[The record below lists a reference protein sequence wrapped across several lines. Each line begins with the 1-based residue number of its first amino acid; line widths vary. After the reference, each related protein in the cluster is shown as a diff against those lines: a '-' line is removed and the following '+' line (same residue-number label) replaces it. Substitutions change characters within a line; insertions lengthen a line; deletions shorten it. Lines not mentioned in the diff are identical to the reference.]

1 MAGQLLRL
9 SDRLLNT
16 PLLIHPAKAQIILGA
31 LSGRIGLE
39 ASLFSA
45 EDGMDAPD
53 ANRFTG
59 SARRTDGTTSMMR
72 TADGV
77 AIIPVLDT
85 LVNRGAW
92 LDSRSGLTSYEGIAA
107 QLRAAGQD
115 PEVRSVLLDISSP
128 GGEAAGMAGLA
139 DVIRSVRQT
148 KPVTAFVNDMAASA
162 AYGIASAASEI
173 VISPTSIVGS
183 IGVVMLHADRSGEL
197 AAQGV
202 KPTLIFAGSHKVDG
216 NPFEPLSDAVRADL
230 QASVDAHYRQFL
242 EIVEQGRGLRF
253 NAAMARATEART
265 FIGAEAISLGLADRI
280 ASFDEVLASLSQSTR
295 SNATLSR
302 TNRPSGRN
310 ARRGDPSMSTDDAAP
325 AAGMAGHHSTAEQD
339 AAALRAR
346 EAAGTMAREHA
357 ARLEEAI
364 AAARLEERARIRAIV
379 NSDAAEGR
387 GSQALM
393 LATETALTVAEA
405 EKILGVS
412 PKETRLEALAQR
424 ASAGPEFGAPG
435 GTEKPD
441 AGALIQE
448 SWKRAI
454 ANANRQFARA

>member
-1 MAGQLLRL
+1 MPGQLLRL

-31 LSGRIGLE
+31 LSGRIGAN
-39 ASLFSA
+39 ASLFEA
-45 EDGMDAPD
+45 EDQHEPD
-53 ANRFTG
+53 ASRFAG
-59 SARRTDGTTSMMR
+59 STKRADGTTSMTR

-77 AIIPVLDT
+77 AIVPVLDT

-92 LDSRSGLTSYEGIAA
+92 LDSRSGLTSYEGVAA
-107 QLRAAGQD
+107 QLRTAGQD

-139 DVIRSVRQT
+139 DLIRSVRQT

-162 AYGIASAASEI
+162 AYGIASAANEI

-242 EIVEQGRGLRF
+242 DTVAQGRGRKLT
-253 NAAMARATEART
+253 ADMARATEART
-265 FIGAEAISLGLADRI
+265 FIGSEAITLGLADRI
-280 ASFDEVLASLSQSTR
+280 ASFDEALASLVQNPTP
-295 SNATLSR
+295 TP
-302 TNRPSGRN
+302 RPSGRN
-310 ARRGDPSMSTDDAAP
+310 ARKGGISMSTEEMAAAAEAVPAATPAAP
-325 AAGMAGHHSTAEQD
+325 IAPVQPT
-339 AAALRAR
+339 RN
-346 EAAGTMAREHA
+346 EAQPGI
-357 ARLEEAI
+357 RLEETV

-379 NSDAAEGR
+379 NSEAAAGR
-387 GSQALM
+387 EKQAMM
-393 LATETALTVAEA
+393 LATETALSIAEA
-405 EKILGVS
+405 EKILSAS
-412 PKETRLEALAQR
+412 PKETRIEALAQR
-424 ASAGPEFGAPG
+424 AAAGPEFGASRD
-435 GTEKPD
+435 TEQPNPNVR
-441 AGALIQE
+441 AEEG
-448 SWKRAI
+448 WKRAI
-454 ANANRQFARA
+454 ARANRRFQQA

>member
-1 MAGQLLRL
+1 MPGQLLHL

-16 PLLIHPAKAQIILGA
+16 PLLIHPAKAEIILGA
-31 LSGRIGLE
+31 LSGRIGID
-39 ASLFSA
+39 ASLFSV
-45 EDGMDAPD
+45 EDSADTPE

-59 SARRTDGTTSMMR
+59 AARRGDGSSSMMR
-72 TADGV
+72 IADGV

-139 DVIRSVRQT
+139 DLIRSVRQT

-162 AYGIASAASEI
+162 AYGIASAANEI

-242 EIVEQGRGLRF
+242 DTVAQGRGRKLT
-253 NAAMARATEART
+253 ADMARATEART
-265 FIGAEAISLGLADRI
+265 FIGLEAISLGLADRI
-280 ASFDEVLASLSQSTR
+280 ASFDEVLASLSE
-295 SNATLSR
+295 ASR
-302 TNRPSGRN
+302 
-310 ARRGDPSMSTDDAAP
+310 
-325 AAGMAGHHSTAEQD
+325 
-339 AAALRAR
+339 
-346 EAAGTMAREHA
+346 
-357 ARLEEAI
+357 
-364 AAARLEERARIRAIV
+364 
-379 NSDAAEGR
+379 
-387 GSQALM
+387 
-393 LATETALTVAEA
+393 
-405 EKILGVS
+405 
-412 PKETRLEALAQR
+412 
-424 ASAGPEFGAPG
+424 
-435 GTEKPD
+435 
-441 AGALIQE
+441 
-448 SWKRAI
+448 
-454 ANANRQFARA
+454 

>member
-1 MAGQLLRL
+1 MPGQLLRL

-31 LSGRIGLE
+31 LSGRIGIDDG
-39 ASLFSA
+39 LFSLDETA
-45 EDGMDAPD
+45 EPTE

-72 TADGV
+72 TTDGV

-92 LDSRSGLTSYEGIAA
+92 LDSRSGLTSYEGLAA

-139 DVIRSVRQT
+139 DLIRSVRQT

-162 AYGIASAASEI
+162 AYGIASAANEI

-242 EIVEQGRGLRF
+242 TIVEQGRGVRLM
-253 NAAMARATEART
+253 ADMARATEART
-265 FIGAEAISLGLADRI
+265 FIGTEAISRGLADRI
-280 ASFDEVLASLSQSTR
+280 ASFDEVLASLSQT
-295 SNATLSR
+295 T
-302 TNRPSGRN
+302 RPSGRN
-310 ARRGDPSMSTDDAAP
+310 ARKGGISMSTEDIAVAAEAAP
-325 AAGMAGHHSTAEQD
+325 ATPAQP
-339 AAALRAR
+339 
-346 EAAGTMAREHA
+346 
-357 ARLEEAI
+357 ARLDAPVPQVLPRLDEAV
-364 AAARLEERARIRAIV
+364 AAARVEERARIRSIV
-379 NSDAAEGR
+379 NCGAAEGR
-387 GSQALM
+387 GKQALM
-393 LATETALTVAEA
+393 LATETALSVTEA
-405 EKILGVS
+405 EKILNAS
-412 PKETRLEALAQR
+412 PKETHIDALAQR
-424 ASAGPEFGAPG
+424 ASAGPHFGATRD
-435 GTEKPD
+435 TERPNPT
-441 AGALIQE
+441 ARAEEG
-448 SWKRAI
+448 WKRAI
-454 ANANRQFARA
+454 ANANRRFVRA

>member
-1 MAGQLLRL
+1 MSGQLLRL

-31 LSGRIGLE
+31 LSGRIGIDAE
-39 ASLFSA
+39 IFSLDEKA
-45 EDGMDAPD
+45 EPTE

-59 SARRTDGTTSMMR
+59 SSRRADGSASMMR

-139 DVIRSVRQT
+139 DLIRSVRQT
-148 KPVTAFVNDMAASA
+148 RPVTAFVNDMAASA
-162 AYGIASAASEI
+162 AYGLASAANEI

-242 EIVEQGRGLRF
+242 DTVAAGRGRKLT
-253 NAAMARATEART
+253 ADMARATEART
-265 FIGAEAISLGLADRI
+265 FIGTEAIRLGLADRI
-280 ASFDEVLASLSQSTR
+280 ASFDEVLASLSQT
-295 SNATLSR
+295 T
-302 TNRPSGRN
+302 RPSGRN
-310 ARRGDPSMSTDDAAP
+310 ARKGGISMSTEEIVPAVEAATEPMREVARLEAP
-325 AAGMAGHHSTAEQD
+325 APQPV
-339 AAALRAR
+339 
-346 EAAGTMAREHA
+346 
-357 ARLEEAI
+357 ARLEEAV
-364 AAARLEERARIRAIV
+364 AAARVEERARIRAIV
-379 NSDAAEGR
+379 NGEAAQGR
-387 GSQALM
+387 EKQALM
-393 LATETALTVAEA
+393 LATETALSVAEA
-405 EKILGVS
+405 EKILNAS
-412 PKETRLEALAQR
+412 PKETRIEALAQR
-424 ASAGPEFGAPG
+424 ASAGPEFGATRDPERPNPTARAEEG
-435 GTEKPD
+435 
-441 AGALIQE
+441 
-448 SWKRAI
+448 WKRAI
-454 ANANRQFARA
+454 ANANRRFARA

>member
-1 MAGQLLRL
+1 MPGQLLRL

-31 LSGRIGLE
+31 LSSRIGLD
-39 ASLFSA
+39 ADLFSLDEAA
-45 EDGMDAPD
+45 ETPE

-59 SARRTDGTTSMMR
+59 SSRRADGSASISR

-139 DVIRSVRQT
+139 DLIRSVRQT
-148 KPVTAFVNDMAASA
+148 RPVTAFVNDMAASA
-162 AYGIASAASEI
+162 AYGIASAANEI

-242 EIVEQGRGLRF
+242 DTVAAGRGRKLT
-253 NAAMARATEART
+253 ADMARATEART
-265 FIGAEAISLGLADRI
+265 FIGSEAIRLGLADRI
-280 ASFDEVLASLSQSTR
+280 ASFDEVLASLSQT
-295 SNATLSR
+295 T
-302 TNRPSGRN
+302 RPSGRN
-310 ARRGDPSMSTDDAAP
+310 ARKGGISMSTEDAGPAAEMVAAP
-325 AAGMAGHHSTAEQD
+325 PPEPPRLQAPAPQPAAQLQD
-339 AAALRAR
+339 AVA
-346 EAAGTMAREHA
+346 T
-357 ARLEEAI
+357 
-364 AAARLEERARIRAIV
+364 ARLEERARIRAIV
-379 NSDAAEGR
+379 NAEASEGR
-387 GSQALM
+387 KAQALM
-393 LATETALTVAEA
+393 LATETALSVAEA
-405 EKILGVS
+405 EKVLAAS
-412 PKETRLEALAQR
+412 PKETRIEALAQR
-424 ASAGPEFGAPG
+424 AAAGSEFGATRDPERPNPTARAEEG
-435 GTEKPD
+435 
-441 AGALIQE
+441 
-448 SWKRAI
+448 WKRAI
-454 ANANRQFARA
+454 ASANRRFARA

>member
-1 MAGQLLRL
+1 MPGQLLRL

-31 LSGRIGLE
+31 LSGRIGIDADLV
-39 ASLFSA
+39 SLDETA
-45 EDGMDAPD
+45 DTPE
-53 ANRFTG
+53 ANRFIG
-59 SARRTDGTTSMMR
+59 SSRRLDGSTSMMR

-107 QLRAAGQD
+107 QLRDAGQD

-139 DVIRSVRQT
+139 DLIRSVRQT
-148 KPVTAFVNDMAASA
+148 KPVNAFVNDMAASA
-162 AYGIASAASEI
+162 AYGIASAANEI

-242 EIVEQGRGLRF
+242 DTVALGRGSRLT
-253 NAAMARATEART
+253 ASMARATEART
-265 FIGAEAISLGLADRI
+265 FIGSESIALGLADRI
-280 ASFDEVLASLSQSTR
+280 ASFDEVLASLSQT
-295 SNATLSR
+295 T
-302 TNRPSGRN
+302 RPSGRT
-310 ARRGDPSMSTDDAAP
+310 ARKGGISMSTEEMAAAAEAAP
-325 AAGMAGHHSTAEQD
+325 AATAVPVQPAQLEAQG
-339 AAALRAR
+339 AR
-346 EAAGTMAREHA
+346 PTI
-357 ARLEEAI
+357 RLEEAV

-379 NSDAAEGR
+379 NAEVAEGR
-387 GSQALM
+387 EKQALM

-405 EKILGVS
+405 EKILGAS
-412 PKETRLEALAQR
+412 PKETRIEALAQR
-424 ASAGPEFGAPG
+424 AAAGPEFGATRDPERSNPTARAEEG
-435 GTEKPD
+435 
-441 AGALIQE
+441 
-448 SWKRAI
+448 WKRAI
-454 ANANRQFARA
+454 ANANRRFARA

>member
-1 MAGQLLRL
+1 MPGQLLRL

-16 PLLIHPAKAQIILGA
+16 PLLIHPAKAQIILGL

-39 ASLFSA
+39 AGLFTA

-53 ANRFTG
+53 ASRFTG
-59 SARRTDGTTSMMR
+59 SVRRPDGTTSMTR
-72 TADGV
+72 TIDGV

-115 PEVRSVLLDISSP
+115 PEVRSILLDISSP

-139 DVIRSVRQT
+139 DLIRSVRQT
-148 KPVTAFVNDMAASA
+148 RPVTAFVNDMAASA
-162 AYGIASAASEI
+162 AYGIASAATEI

-202 KPTLIFAGSHKVDG
+202 KPTLIFAGSHKIDG

-242 EIVEQGRGLRF
+242 DTVAAGRGRKLT
-253 NAAMARATEART
+253 AGMARSTEART
-265 FIGAEAISLGLADRI
+265 FIGTEAIALGLADRI
-280 ASFDEVLASLSQSTR
+280 ASFDGVLASLSTTT
-295 SNATLSR
+295 ATQ
-302 TNRPSGRN
+302 TTRPSRRT
-310 ARRGDPSMSTDDAAP
+310 ARRGEMISMSTDEIVP
-325 AAGMAGHHSTAEQD
+325 AAEAVGSNPAAEHE
-339 AAALRAR
+339 AAAARAR
-346 EAAGTMAREHA
+346 EAASNMAREHA
-357 ARLEEAI
+357 ARLEEAVT
-364 AAARLEERARIRAIV
+364 AARLEERARIRAIV
-379 NSDAAEGR
+379 NAEAAEDR
-387 GSQALM
+387 KAQALM
-393 LATETALTVAEA
+393 LATETALSVTEA
-405 EKILGVS
+405 EKILSAS
-412 PKETRLEALAQR
+412 PKETRIDALAQR
-424 ASAGPEFGAPG
+424 ASAGPEFGSTRD
-435 GTEKPD
+435 TERPNPT
-441 AGALIQE
+441 ARTEE

-454 ANANRQFARA
+454 ANANRRFARA

>member
-1 MAGQLLRL
+1 MPGQLLRL

-16 PLLIHPAKAQIILGA
+16 PLLIHPAKAQIILGV

-39 ASLFSA
+39 A
-45 EDGMDAPD
+45 GMFGVDEGTEGPD
-53 ANRFTG
+53 ASRFVGSTRRGDG
-59 SARRTDGTTSMMR
+59 SASLTR

-77 AIIPVLDT
+77 AIVPVLDT

-107 QLRAAGQD
+107 QLRDAGQD

-139 DVIRSVRQT
+139 DLIRSVRQT

-162 AYGIASAASEI
+162 AYGIASAANEI

-242 EIVEQGRGLRF
+242 DTVALGRGSRLTA
-253 NAAMARATEART
+253 NMARATEART
-265 FIGAEAISLGLADRI
+265 FIGSEAIALGLADRV
-280 ASFDEVLASLSQSTR
+280 ASFDEVLNSLSQT
-295 SNATLSR
+295 NATP
-302 TNRPSGRN
+302 TTRPSGRN
-310 ARRGDPSMSTDDAAP
+310 ARKGGISMSAEDLAP
-325 AAGMAGHHSTAEQD
+325 AAEV
-339 AAALRAR
+339 AAAPPPEPAR
-346 EAAGTMAREHA
+346 LEAPAPQPTV
-357 ARLEEAI
+357 RLEEAV
-364 AAARLEERARIRAIV
+364 AAARLEERSRIRAIV
-379 NSDAAEGR
+379 NSEAAAGR

-393 LATETALTVAEA
+393 LATETALSVAEA
-405 EKILGVS
+405 EKILAAS
-412 PKETRLEALAQR
+412 PKETRIEALAQR
-424 ASAGPEFGAPG
+424 AAAGPEFGASCEAERPNPSAR
-435 GTEKPD
+435 TEE
-441 AGALIQE
+441 G
-448 SWKRAI
+448 WKRAI
-454 ANANRQFARA
+454 ARANRRFEKA

>member
-1 MAGQLLRL
+1 MPGQLLRL

-31 LSGRIGLE
+31 LSGRIGIDAE
-39 ASLFSA
+39 LFSLDDTV
-45 EDGMDAPD
+45 ESPD

-59 SARRTDGTTSMMR
+59 SSRRADGSSSMMR

-107 QLRAAGQD
+107 QLRAAGSD

-139 DVIRSVRQT
+139 DLIRSVRQT

-162 AYGIASAASEI
+162 AYGIASAANEI

-242 EIVEQGRGLRF
+242 DTVAQGRGRKLT
-253 NAAMARATEART
+253 ADMARATEART

-280 ASFDEVLASLSQSTR
+280 ASFDEVLASLSHT
-295 SNATLSR
+295 T
-302 TNRPSGRN
+302 TRPSGRN
-310 ARRGDPSMSTDDAAP
+310 ARKGGISMSTDDAAP
-325 AAGMAGHHSTAEQD
+325 AAGMAGHHSTAEH
-339 AAALRAR
+339 

-357 ARLEEAI
+357 ARLEEAV

-379 NSDAAEGR
+379 NSDAADGR
-387 GSQALM
+387 EKQALM
-393 LATETALTVAEA
+393 LATETALSVAEA
-405 EKILGVS
+405 ERILGVS

-435 GTEKPD
+435 GAEKPD

>member
-1 MAGQLLRL
+1 MPGQLLRL

-16 PLLIHPAKAQIILGA
+16 PLLIHPAKAEIILAA
-31 LSGRIGLE
+31 LSGRFGLD
-39 ASLFSA
+39 ASPFTA
-45 EDGMDAPD
+45 DEGMDAPD

-59 SARRTDGTTSMMR
+59 SARRADGTTSMMR

-139 DVIRSVRQT
+139 DLIRSVRQS

-162 AYGIASAASEI
+162 AYGLASAANEI
-173 VISPTSIVGS
+173 VISATSILGS

-202 KPTLIFAGSHKVDG
+202 KPTLIFAGNHKVDG

-242 EIVEQGRGLRF
+242 DTVARGRGRKLT
-253 NAAMARATEART
+253 ADMARATEART
-265 FIGAEAISLGLADRI
+265 FIGTEAITLGLADRI
-280 ASFDEVLASLSQSTR
+280 ASFDELLASLSQT
-295 SNATLSR
+295 T
-302 TNRPSGRN
+302 RPSGRT
-310 ARRGDPSMSTDDAAP
+310 ARKGGISMSTEDADPAAEMVAATPPEPPRLQAP
-325 AAGMAGHHSTAEQD
+325 APQPVAQ
-339 AAALRAR
+339 LQ
-346 EAAGTMAREHA
+346 EAVAV
-357 ARLEEAI
+357 
-364 AAARLEERARIRAIV
+364 ARLEERARIRAIV
-379 NSDAAEGR
+379 NAEASEGR
-387 GSQALM
+387 KAQALM
-393 LATETALTVAEA
+393 LATETALSLAEA
-405 EKILGVS
+405 EKVLAAS
-412 PKETRLEALAQR
+412 PKETRIEALAQR
-424 ASAGPEFGAPG
+424 AAAGPEFGATREPERPNPNARAEEG
-435 GTEKPD
+435 
-441 AGALIQE
+441 
-448 SWKRAI
+448 WKRAI
-454 ANANRQFARA
+454 ANANRRFARA

>member
-1 MAGQLLRL
+1 MPGQLIRL

-31 LSGRIGLE
+31 LSGRIGIDAE
-39 ASLFSA
+39 LFSL
-45 EDGMDAPD
+45 EDTVESPD

-59 SARRTDGTTSMMR
+59 SSRRADGSSSMMR

-85 LVNRGAW
+85 LVNRGSW

-115 PEVRSVLLDISSP
+115 AEVRSVLLDISSP

-139 DVIRSVRQT
+139 DLIRSVRQT

-162 AYGIASAASEI
+162 AYGIASAANEI
-173 VISPTSIVGS
+173 VISPTSILGS

-242 EIVEQGRGLRF
+242 DTVAAGRGARLTTD
-253 NAAMARATEART
+253 MARATEART
-265 FIGAEAISLGLADRI
+265 FIGADAITLGLADRI
-280 ASFDEVLASLSQSTR
+280 ASFDELLASLSQT
-295 SNATLSR
+295 T
-302 TNRPSGRN
+302 RPSGRT
-310 ARRGDPSMSTDDAAP
+310 ARKGGISMSTEEKAATAEAAP
-325 AAGMAGHHSTAEQD
+325 AAPMAPAQP
-339 AAALRAR
+339 AR
-346 EAAGTMAREHA
+346 LDVPAPQPA
-357 ARLEEAI
+357 ARLDEAI
-364 AAARLEERARIRAIV
+364 AAARLEERARIGAIV
-379 NSDAAEGR
+379 NCEAAEGR
-387 GSQALM
+387 GNQALM
-393 LATETALTVAEA
+393 LATETALSVTEA
-405 EKILGVS
+405 EKILAAS
-412 PKETRLEALAQR
+412 PKETRIEALAQR
-424 ASAGPEFGAPG
+424 AAAGPEFGSSRDERPNPTARAEEG
-435 GTEKPD
+435 
-441 AGALIQE
+441 
-448 SWKRAI
+448 WKRAI
-454 ANANRQFARA
+454 ANANRRFARA

>member
-1 MAGQLLRL
+1 MPGQLLRL

-16 PLLIHPAKAQIILGA
+16 PLLIHPAKAQIILGL
-31 LSGRIGLE
+31 LSGRIGLD
-39 ASLFSA
+39 ASLFTA
-45 EDGMDAPD
+45 EDGMDAPE

-59 SARRTDGTTSMMR
+59 SARRADGTTSMMR

-107 QLRAAGQD
+107 QLRAAGSD
-115 PEVRSVLLDISSP
+115 PEVRSILLDISSP

-139 DVIRSVRQT
+139 DLIRSVRQT

-162 AYGIASAASEI
+162 AYGIASAANEI

-242 EIVEQGRGLRF
+242 DTVASGRGRKLT
-253 NAAMARATEART
+253 ADMARATEART
-265 FIGAEAISLGLADRI
+265 FIGSEAIRLGLADRI
-280 ASFDEVLASLSQSTR
+280 ASFDEVLASLSQNNMPT
-295 SNATLSR
+295 T
-302 TNRPSGRN
+302 RPSGRT
-310 ARRGDPSMSTDDAAP
+310 ARKGGISMSTEDTGPAAEMVAGPPPEPPRLQAP
-325 AAGMAGHHSTAEQD
+325 APQPAAQLQD
-339 AAALRAR
+339 AVA
-346 EAAGTMAREHA
+346 T
-357 ARLEEAI
+357 
-364 AAARLEERARIRAIV
+364 ARLEERARIRAIV
-379 NSDAAEGR
+379 NAEASEGR
-387 GSQALM
+387 KAQALM
-393 LATETALTVAEA
+393 LATETALSVAEA
-405 EKILGVS
+405 EKVLAAS
-412 PKETRLEALAQR
+412 PKETRIEALAQR
-424 ASAGPEFGAPG
+424 AAAGSEFGATREPERPNPNARAEEG
-435 GTEKPD
+435 
-441 AGALIQE
+441 
-448 SWKRAI
+448 WKRAI
-454 ANANRQFARA
+454 ANANRRFARA